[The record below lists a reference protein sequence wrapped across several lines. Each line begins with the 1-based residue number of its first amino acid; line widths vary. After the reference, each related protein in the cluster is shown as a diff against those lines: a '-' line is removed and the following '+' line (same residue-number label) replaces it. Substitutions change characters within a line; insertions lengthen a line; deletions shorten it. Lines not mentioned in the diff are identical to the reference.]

1 MEAEDAL
8 YGGPLVLVPSVARAH
23 DLMSIRR
30 RTTPVV
36 ATILLVLTA
45 LAASIR
51 PQLSPLWRP
60 REDFIAL
67 VLAVFAAAVA
77 WLVPSRRLASV
88 LVVIAMLLVPVLA
101 CRDGSTV
108 WNLACAAWL
117 AVDLVLVCAYVDWVV
132 LAIGAA
138 ITASI
143 WLQFLALPAAVSDE
157 MRSPDLIAFA
167 IFLITSILLCAV
179 MAYLEGLFRA
189 NEHAST
195 DARAL
200 AEVVKN
206 VANPLAVIESP
217 ALPVVPTRPRITYVN
232 DAFTRLTGFSRDEAD
247 AAFNELRVTDDEN
260 RIVAPSDPLRP
271 STGRVRGRR
280 GVGNGEFEFDFTS
293 YEIESDPTVRRRVVM
308 LSEIDASQAELRAA
322 RAERRAA
329 ELDAA
334 LAELDAALAEREAA
348 THTLWRAANFDALT
362 GVPNRKLLEERL
374 AAFVAQGRAGAILF
388 IDCDRL
394 KSVNDVF
401 GHGVGDRLLILFAER
416 VGAALRS
423 EDLLARLGGDEFVAI
438 AYDADAAAAASLSR
452 RITKALGEPFAI
464 DGRTIR
470 LRASIG
476 TKVRAE
482 GDSSDDLLRDADAAM
497 RRAKSLGRGQS
508 VGFSRPLRDRS
519 NRRARLEH
527 DLEAELGSGAGGII
541 VQYQPVVELA
551 TANVLAFEALVR
563 WQHPQLGLLGP
574 LDFVPIAEETGTIV
588 ELGNRVLETA
598 SLALR
603 RFERAGLID
612 HSVMMNVNVSPR
624 QLADPN
630 YLLRFLQTLRETGLD
645 PERLCLEITESVL
658 VQEMSVAAPVFAAL
672 RAQGAKV
679 ALDDFGMGYSSLR
692 YLHQLPVDELKVDR
706 SFVSENDIDGLAN
719 SAIVRAIVGIARDAE
734 LSIVAEG
741 VESANQARALAELG
755 ISRAQGYLFSR
766 PLDIERTEEF
776 LRSRGYGATA

>member
-1 MEAEDAL
+1 L
-8 YGGPLVLVPSVARAH
+8 
-23 DLMSIRR
+23 
-30 RTTPVV
+30 

-45 LAASIR
+45 LTAAIR
-51 PQLSPLWRP
+51 PKLSMLWYP
-60 REDFIAL
+60 REEFVAAL
-67 VLAVFAAAVA
+67 ALAVFASAVG
-77 WLVPSRRLASV
+77 WLLQSRRLASIV
-88 LVVIAMLLVPVLA
+88 VVIAMLLVPVLA
-101 CRDGSTV
+101 CRNGPMV
-108 WNLACAAWL
+108 WTLVCDAWL
-117 AVDLVLVCAYVDWVV
+117 ATDLMLVCAYVDWVA

-138 ITASI
+138 ITASV
-143 WLQFLALPAAVSDE
+143 WLQFLALPATAPEE

-167 IFLITSILLCAV
+167 IFLLTSIVLCAV
-179 MAYLEGLFRA
+179 VAYLEDLFRA
-189 NEHAST
+189 NERAST

-200 AEVVKN
+200 ADVVKN
-206 VANPLAVIESP
+206 VANPLAVLESP
-217 ALPVVPTRPRITYVN
+217 ASPVAPTRTRIAYVN

-247 AAFNELRVTDDEN
+247 AIFDDLHVTDDEN
-260 RIVAPSDPLRP
+260 RVVAPSDPLRP
-271 STGRVRGRR
+271 SSGRVRGK
-280 GVGNGEFEFDFTS
+280 NGAGDLEFDFIA
-293 YEIESDPTVRRRVVM
+293 YEIESGPMVRRRVVM
-308 LSEIDASQAELRAA
+308 LSEIDASRADVRAA

-334 LAELDAALAEREAA
+334 LAEREAA
-348 THTLWRAANFDALT
+348 TRTLWRAANFDALT
-362 GVPNRKLLEERL
+362 GVPNRKLLDERL

-401 GHGVGDRLLILFAER
+401 GHGVGDRLLVLFTER
-416 VGAALRS
+416 VGSALRTD
-423 EDLLARLGGDEFVAI
+423 DLLARLGGDEFVVI
-438 AYDADAAAAASLSR
+438 VYDADAAAAASLSR
-452 RITKALGEPFAI
+452 RIAKSLSEPFAI
-464 DGRTIR
+464 DGRSIR
-470 LRASIG
+470 LSASIG
-476 TKVRAE
+476 TKVRGE
-482 GDSSDDLLRDADAAM
+482 GDTSDDLLRDADAAM

-527 DLEAELGSGAGGII
+527 DLEAELASGAKGII
-541 VQYQPVVELA
+541 VQYQPVLEL
-551 TANVLAFEALVR
+551 TTGNVLAFEALVR

-588 ELGNRVLETA
+588 ELGNCVLETA

-603 RFERAGLID
+603 RFERGGLID

-630 YLLRFLQTLRETGLD
+630 YLLRFLQTMRDTGLD

-658 VQEMSVAAPVFAAL
+658 VEEMGVAAPVFAAL

-679 ALDDFGMGYSSLR
+679 ALDDFGTGYSSLR
-692 YLHQLPVDELKVDR
+692 YLHQLPVDELKIDR
-706 SFVSENDIDGLAN
+706 SFVSENEIDGLAN
-719 SAIVRAIVGIARDAE
+719 SAIVRAIVGIARDAD

-766 PLDIERTEEF
+766 PLDIARTEDF
-776 LRSRGYGATA
+776 LRSRGYGAIA

>member
-1 MEAEDAL
+1 
-8 YGGPLVLVPSVARAH
+8 
-23 DLMSIRR
+23 MSIRR

-51 PQLSPLWRP
+51 PRLSPLWHP
-60 REDFIAL
+60 REDFVIAL
-67 VLAVFAAAVA
+67 AIAVFAAAVA

-88 LVVIAMLLVPVLA
+88 VVVIAMLLVPVLA

-108 WNLACAAWL
+108 WNLACDAWL
-117 AVDLVLVCAYVDWVV
+117 AVDLILVCAYVDWVV

-143 WLQFLALPAAVSDE
+143 WLQFLALPTAVSDE
-157 MRSPDLIAFA
+157 TRSSDFVAFA
-167 IFLITSILLCAV
+167 IFLVTSILLCAV
-179 MAYLEGLFRA
+179 MAYLEGLFLA

-200 AEVVKN
+200 ADVVKN

-232 DAFTRLTGFSRDEAD
+232 DAFTRLTGFSRGEAD
-247 AAFNELRVTDDEN
+247 AAFDELHVTDDEN
-260 RIVAPSDPLRP
+260 RIVAPSDLLRP

-308 LSEIDASQAELRAA
+308 LSEIDASQADLRAA

-334 LAELDAALAEREAA
+334 LAEREAA
-348 THTLWRAANFDALT
+348 TRTLWRAANFDALT

-416 VGAALRS
+416 VGAVLVGAALRS

-470 LRASIG
+470 LSASIG

-482 GDSSDDLLRDADAAM
+482 GDTSDDLLRDADAAM

-527 DLEAELGSGAGGII
+527 DLEAELGSGAPGII
-541 VQYQPVVELA
+541 VQYQPILELA
-551 TANVLAFEALVR
+551 TGNVLAFEALVR
-563 WQHPQLGLLGP
+563 WQHPQLGLLRP

-603 RFERAGLID
+603 RFERAGLIG

-658 VQEMSVAAPVFAAL
+658 VEEMGVAAPVLAAL

-679 ALDDFGMGYSSLR
+679 ALDDFGTGYSSLR

-706 SFVSENDIDGLAN
+706 SFVSENEIDGLAN

-766 PLDIERTEEF
+766 PLDIARTEEF

>member
-1 MEAEDAL
+1 
-8 YGGPLVLVPSVARAH
+8 
-23 DLMSIRR
+23 MSIRR

-51 PQLSPLWRP
+51 PRLSPLWHP
-60 REDFIAL
+60 REDFVIAL
-67 VLAVFAAAVA
+67 ALAVFAAAVA

-88 LVVIAMLLVPVLA
+88 VVVIAMLLVPVLA

-108 WNLACAAWL
+108 WNLACDAWL
-117 AVDLVLVCAYVDWVV
+117 AVDLILVCAYVDWVV

-143 WLQFLALPAAVSDE
+143 WLQFLALPTAVSDE
-157 MRSPDLIAFA
+157 TRSSDFVAFA
-167 IFLITSILLCAV
+167 IFLVTSILLCAV
-179 MAYLEGLFRA
+179 MAYLEGLFLA

-200 AEVVKN
+200 ADVVKN

-232 DAFTRLTGFSRDEAD
+232 DAFTRLTGFSRGEAD
-247 AAFNELRVTDDEN
+247 AAFDELHVTDDEN
-260 RIVAPSDPLRP
+260 RIVAPSDLLRP

-308 LSEIDASQAELRAA
+308 LSEIDASQADLRAA

-334 LAELDAALAEREAA
+334 LAEREAA
-348 THTLWRAANFDALT
+348 TRTLWRAANFDALT

-416 VGAALRS
+416 VGAVLVGAALRS

-470 LRASIG
+470 LSASIG

-482 GDSSDDLLRDADAAM
+482 GDTSDDLLRDADAAM

-527 DLEAELGSGAGGII
+527 DLEAELGSGAPGII
-541 VQYQPVVELA
+541 VQYQPILELA
-551 TANVLAFEALVR
+551 TGNVLAFEALVR

-603 RFERAGLID
+603 RFERAGLIG

-658 VQEMSVAAPVFAAL
+658 VEEMSVAAPVLAAL

-679 ALDDFGMGYSSLR
+679 ALDDFGTGYSSLR

-706 SFVSENDIDGLAN
+706 SFVSENEIDGLAN

-766 PLDIERTEEF
+766 PLDIARTEEF